1 MKRRHTNTSR
11 PATGWVAAAFLFT
24 VACSDVLRPPL
35 PAACR
40 QGNLGEAVVAFA
52 WSSRPDTMRMLVRNS
67 TTVSQACA
75 YLQTGAGPHIPS
87 GPIMR
92 GAGVDAALPFRYVPD
107 SLQLVDV
114 AMELCDGSLMRTT
127 AAVDAFF
134 QGATGRVDSERAP
147 FCPWGARP
155 VDVTLVP

>member
-67 TTVSQACA
+67 TTVS
-75 YLQTGAGPHIPS
+75 
-87 GPIMR
+87 IMR